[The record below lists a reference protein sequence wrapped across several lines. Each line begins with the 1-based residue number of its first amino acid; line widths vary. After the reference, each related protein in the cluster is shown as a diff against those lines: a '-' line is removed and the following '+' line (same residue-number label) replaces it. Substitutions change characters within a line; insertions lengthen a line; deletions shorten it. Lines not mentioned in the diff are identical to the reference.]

1 MFSAT
6 TLGVDEN
13 EAKAQAAAQ
22 GADDDDEDEDGE
34 VNFSTIKSTF
44 EHDKNAVDFSEIND
58 LAADTENDMFSNK
71 YLQKGLSTVRSTA
84 STAMKSA
91 LGKAKSSRLDE
102 MDEDYD
108 ADEADEQTPS
118 APHTSLSLL
127 QQQQLYLQQEQAG
140 GTKGPTLPSL
150 PAPQAAAPVE
160 PIDVHALYPAFEE
173 NKVLKFSDLFN
184 TKRPK
189 RFPISRAKPG
199 MRLLT
204 GTRMG
209 FSCKVSRTHTIHIS
223 K

>member
-13 EAKAQAAAQ
+13 EAKAQATAQ

-58 LAADTENDMFSNK
+58 LAADTESDMFSNK
-71 YLQKGLSTVRSTA
+71 YLQKGLK

-91 LGKAKSSRLDE
+91 LGRAKSSRLDE

-108 ADEADEQTPS
+108 ADEADEQAPTRS
-118 APHTSLSLL
+118 DPHTSLPLL
-127 QQQQLYLQQEQAG
+127 QQQQLYLQQEQG
-140 GTKGPTLPSL
+140 GTKGPALPSL
-150 PAPQAAAPVE
+150 PAPQAAPSE

-173 NKVLKFSDLFN
+173 NKVLKFSNLFN

-199 MRLLT
+199 ERLLT
-204 GTRMG
+204 I
-209 FSCKVSRTHTIHIS
+209 FE
-223 K
+223 